1 MTLKTDYDVK
11 NGSRYQNTADW
22 YKLKTKRNNAS

>member
-1 MTLKTDYDVK
+1 MILKTDLDVK

-22 YKLKTKRNNAS
+22 YKLKNQA